1 MAGEMRKRISLFL
14 APLAA
19 VLMGALTAVIIHD
32 TSGVHFP
39 LLAAVAAGIILGVI
53 DPKKGWIAAL
63 VQSVV
68 LVIGVLVVGR
78 SGDVPDI
85 ELHSLVGAVGLT
97 FAGSFI
103 GAFIKR
109 AFDS

>member
-1 MAGEMRKRISLFL
+1 M
-14 APLAA
+14 
-19 VLMGALTAVIIHD
+19 D
-32 TSGVHFP
+32 SGF
-39 LLAAVAAGIILGVI
+39 GT
-53 DPKKGWIAAL
+53 
-63 VQSVV
+63 
-68 LVIGVLVVGR
+68 IGCVGDRRVGGGR